1 MSDDNI
7 SELSLEQIQKYEHYM
22 KSRPHVVI
30 LGAGASCAAIPHGDK
45 NGRQISAMKGFI
57 DRLGLRAVLNRI
69 EISTRS
75 DNLEDIYMELDRRS
89 YNEPE
94 CDAVK
99 HELDSVIRNYM
110 GEYQLP
116 DEPNIYDFIV
126 LSLTSK
132 DLIATFNWDPF
143 LVQAMQRA
151 GRYENGECLPHVAF
165 LHGNVSVGFCEQDM
179 QLGNIGAVCHNGH
192 QLMPMPLLY
201 PVENKDYSSDP
212 AIAACWREFNNV
224 LGRAYMVT
232 IFGYSAPVSD
242 AAALEAMQK
251 AWGNPKQREYEQFEI
266 INRGEREEVLRS
278 WENFIFPGHCEYYT
292 SFFDT
297 SLAKFPRR
305 TCEVTY
311 DMTMKCR
318 WTRDDIGFKEGM
330 TRGEIEQL
338 IRPLVY
344 DECRKRGKRELLSN
358 PYIAD

>member
-1 MSDDNI
+1 MAINDVNSNF
-7 SELSLEQIQKYEHYM
+7 EFM
-22 KSRPHVVI
+22 TKSRPHVVI
-30 LGAGASCAAIPHGDK
+30 LGAGVSCAAIPHGDK
-45 NGRQISAMKGFI
+45 NGRKISAMNGFI
-57 DRLGLRAVLNRI
+57 DRLGLRPILDRV
-69 EISTRS
+69 EIFTQSS
-75 DNLEDIYMELDRRS
+75 NLEDIYMELEQRS
-89 YNEPE
+89 RVEPE
-94 CDAVK
+94 CNKVK
-99 HELDSVIRNYM
+99 LELDSAIRQYM
-110 GEYQLP
+110 MGFELP
-116 DEPNIYDFIV
+116 DEPNIYDFLI

-143 LVQAMQRA
+143 LVQAMQRV
-151 GRYENGECLPHVAF
+151 GRYGKGGLPQVAF
-165 LHGNVSVGFCEQDM
+165 LHGNVAIGFCEQDKIV
-179 QLGNIGAVCHNGH
+179 GNLNGTCSNNH
-192 QLMPMPLLY
+192 ELKPVTLLY
-201 PVENKDYSSDP
+201 PVKNKDYTSDP
-212 AIAACWREFNNV
+212 AIAACWREFNNA
-224 LGRAYMVT
+224 LARAYMVT

-344 DECRKRGKRELLSN
+344 DECRKRGTEEILDD
-358 PYIAD
+358 PYIE